1 MTGTPENPETEE
13 RVVEGV
19 SAAALG
25 DAHHTAAEYEILRST
40 VRRIAQEKVA
50 PLAAQI
56 DRTGEFP
63 WDTIRTLGREGLLSV
78 MLPEDH
84 GGMNGDLVG
93 LCITTEELAK
103 VCASTA
109 VTGVAHAAGLM
120 PMMLAG
126 NEEQKKRFYSRIT
139 DDSCLASFA
148 LTEPGA
154 GSDAAA
160 LTTTAELHED
170 RYVLNGRKCFITN
183 GGVAE
188 LHSVFVRT
196 APQAGHKAISCLVVE
211 DGTDGVTVGKKEDKL
226 GIRGSD
232 TRELVFENAKV
243 PRENLLGREG
253 EGWRLAMLTL
263 NLSRPAIG
271 AMAVG
276 IAQGALDFAIDYA
289 KQRVQFGQR
298 IADFQGLQFML
309 AEMAT
314 QIEAARALV
323 YRTAVLLNQKKEETS
338 GKSSAEAAR
347 LSAMAKCFA
356 SDVAMRVTTDAVQIG
371 GGYGYL
377 KDFPVER
384 MMRDAKITQ
393 IFEGTNQIQRLVVA
407 RNLLQ

>member
-1 MTGTPENPETEE
+1 MTDTPENPETVE
-13 RVVEGV
+13 RAVEGD
-19 SAAALG
+19 SYAGLG
-25 DAHHTAAEYEILRST
+25 GVLNTEEYEMLRAT
-40 VRRIAQEKVA
+40 VRRIAQDKAA

-63 WDTIRTLGREGLLSV
+63 WSTIRTLGNEGLLSLI
-78 MLPEDH
+78 LPEDY
-84 GGMNGDLVG
+84 GGMNGDLVS

-109 VTGVAHAAGLM
+109 VTAVAHAAGLM
-120 PMMLAG
+120 PIMLAG
-126 NEEQKKRFYSRIT
+126 DREQQRRFYSRAT
-139 DDSCLASFA
+139 DDECLASFA

-160 LTTTAELHED
+160 LTTRAELHGD
-170 RYVLNGRKCFITN
+170 HYVLNGRKCFITN
-183 GGVAE
+183 GGVAG

-196 APQAGHKAISCLVVE
+196 APEAGHKAISCLVVDDATE
-211 DGTDGVTVGKKEDKL
+211 GVIVGKQEDKM

-232 TRELVFENAKV
+232 TSELLFENARV
-243 PRENLLGREG
+243 PKENLLGREG
-253 EGWRLAMLTL
+253 DGWRLAMATL

-276 IAQGALDFAIDYA
+276 IAHGALEFAIDYA

-298 IADFQGLQFML
+298 IAVFQGLQFML

-314 QIEAARALV
+314 RIEAARALV
-323 YRTAVLLNQKKEETS
+323 YRSAVLLNRKPGGTGSE
-338 GKSSAEAAR
+338 SSAQEGR

-356 SDVAMRVTTDAVQIG
+356 TDVAMKVTTDAVQIL
-371 GGYGYL
+371 GGYGYM
-377 KDFPVER
+377 KDLPVER

-393 IFEGTNQIQRLVVA
+393 IFEGTNQIQRLVIA
-407 RNLLQ
+407 RSLLR

>member
-1 MTGTPENPETEE
+1 MTDTPRNPKTDQA
-13 RVVEGV
+13 VLEGL
-19 SAAALG
+19 SRDALG
-25 DAHHTAAEYEILRST
+25 DSPHTAEEYEILRAT
-40 VRRIAQEKVA
+40 VRRFAHDKAA

-63 WDTIRTLGREGLLSV
+63 WSTIRTLGKEGLLSV
-78 MLPEDH
+78 MLPEDY

-93 LCITTEELAK
+93 LCITTEELSK

-109 VTGVAHAAGLM
+109 LTGVAHAAGLM

-126 NEEQKKRFYSRIT
+126 SDEQQRRFYSRIVEEN
-139 DDSCLASFA
+139 CLASFV

-160 LTTTAELHED
+160 LATKAELNGDH
-170 RYVLNGRKCFITN
+170 YVLNGRKCFITN

-196 APQAGHKAISCLVVE
+196 APEAGHRGISCLVVE
-211 DGTDGVTVGKKEDKL
+211 AGTEGVIVGKHEDKL

-232 TRELVFENAKV
+232 TSELVFENARV

-253 EGWRLAMLTL
+253 DGWRLAMSTL

-271 AMAVG
+271 AMALG
-276 IAQGALDFAIDYA
+276 IAQGALDFAIGYA
-289 KQRVQFGQR
+289 KERVQFGQR
-298 IADFQGLQFML
+298 IADFQAIQFML

-323 YRTAVLLNQKKEETS
+323 FRAAVLLNETTAETA
-338 GKSSAEAAR
+338 GKSLDVESR

-356 SDVAMRVTTDAVQIG
+356 SDVAMKVTTDAVQVL

-393 IFEGTNQIQRLVVA
+393 IFEGTNQIQRLVIA
-407 RNLLQ
+407 RSLLH

>member
-1 MTGTPENPETEE
+1 MTRTPENPATEE
-13 RVVEGV
+13 RVIEGV
-19 SAAALG
+19 SPVAPG
-25 DAHHTAAEYEILRST
+25 DVPLTAEEYELLRST
-40 VRRIAQEKVA
+40 VRRIAQDKAA
-50 PLAAQI
+50 PLAAEI

-63 WDTIRTLGREGLLSV
+63 WSTIQSLGKEGLLSL
-78 MLPEDH
+78 MLPEDC

-93 LCITTEELAK
+93 LCIATEELAK

-109 VTGVAHAAGLM
+109 LTGLAHAVGLM
-120 PMMLAG
+120 PMMIAS
-126 NEEQKKRFYSRIT
+126 NEEQQKRFYSRVT
-139 DDSCLASFA
+139 DDNCLTSFA

-160 LTTTAELHED
+160 LTTKAELRGDH
-170 RYVLNGRKCFITN
+170 YVLNGRKCFITN
-183 GGVAE
+183 GSVAA

-196 APQAGHKAISCLVVE
+196 APGAGHKAISCLVVE
-211 DGTDGVTVGKKEDKL
+211 DGTEGVIVGKKEDKL

-232 TRELVFENAKV
+232 TTELVFENAKV

-253 EGWRLAMLTL
+253 EGWRLAMSTL

-276 IAQGALDFAIDYA
+276 IAQGALDVAIGYA
-289 KQRVQFGQR
+289 KDRVQFGR
-298 IADFQGLQFML
+298 PIADFQGVQFML

-314 QIEAARALV
+314 QIEAARSLV
-323 YRTAVLLNQKKEETS
+323 YRTAGLLNENKIEAA
-338 GKSSAEAAR
+338 GKSLATEGR

-356 SDVAMRVTTDAVQIG
+356 SDVAMMVTTDAVQVL

-393 IFEGTNQIQRLVVA
+393 IFEGTNQIQRLVIA
-407 RNLLQ
+407 RSLLH